1 VSKIWFCRT
10 CGYEV
15 ESRGRCHACKGRLE
29 RSPLPELAPAGEDDE
44 VGYRMEGW
52 TPAGRGRLI
61 VALIEAGIEHRFD
74 EDDLVVGIDDEERTD
89 EVVAAVVA
97 DLDDP
102 DPSGV
107 NAEVGGAGVAEAA
120 GEDVAGLLAGLSS
133 LLGASRRLQVDPTD
147 MHADAD
153 VAEASAAVFATD
165 GFFGADEETWA
176 AVGRVTRRLL
186 AALGADEALEEEI
199 RRQAA
204 VLSALLAP
212 LLDEVGAVVS
222 GAVVSGVAV
231 DEADADEADAYP
243 DGADRPDD
251 EVVVAGEED
260 GEGTEEDDAGTEGQ
274 DLSGV
279 VGAGRLGGEAGEES
293 VYELP
298 EWLPEQRA
306 ELGLL
311 LGEAGVGF
319 SWEGADLVVPAAAE
333 ATVEELFARIEGVRG
348 EEDDGERYQALAEL
362 FAAADRFVN
371 DPDSKAK
378 AREVVRAVAGAD
390 GPTPLGLDD
399 AQWWTIRTRA
409 RILADAIEHEAS
421 LEVVFAEATT
431 LRDLLRQLV

>member
-1 VSKIWFCRT
+1 
-10 CGYEV
+10 
-15 ESRGRCHACKGRLE
+15 
-29 RSPLPELAPAGEDDE
+29 
-44 VGYRMEGW
+44 
-52 TPAGRGRLI
+52 
-61 VALIEAGIEHRFD
+61 
-74 EDDLVVGIDDEERTD
+74 
-89 EVVAAVVA
+89 
-97 DLDDP
+97 
-102 DPSGV
+102 
-107 NAEVGGAGVAEAA
+107 
-120 GEDVAGLLAGLSS
+120 
-133 LLGASRRLQVDPTD
+133 